1 MGPAGPLVCRA
12 MAKKKTKSK
21 SKKQQQTLA
30 ELQLKAVEK
39 ALEILREKPGYK
51 SLERKTVEFGEFSYP
66 LDGVNSTGS
75 RMVEINAHTGKL
87 ESVDLPKVTEDIIR
101 FAAVKAQPGR
111 EKASCE
117 IYFVDEKA
125 RDSVA
130 DWIRGAADDLGVSLE
145 VVEDFP
151 PKLHGK
157 LVKAQESRNKAT
169 GKKQALED
177 RLRKEIRNEIE
188 IQYRLSQEA

>member
-1 MGPAGPLVCRA
+1 
-12 MAKKKTKSK
+12 MAKKKQTKTK
-21 SKKQQQTLA
+21 SKKQDPTLA
-30 ELQLKAVEK
+30 ELQLEAVEHC
-39 ALEILREKPGYK
+39 LEILRGKPGYK
-51 SLERKTVEFGEFSYP
+51 TLERKTVEFGEFEYP

-75 RMVEINAHTGKL
+75 KMVEINAHTGKL

-101 FAAVKAQPGR
+101 FAAIKAQPGR

-130 DWIRGAADDLGVSLE
+130 DWINGAAADLGVSLL
-145 VVEDFP
+145 VVEGFP
-151 PKLHGK
+151 KKLHGK
-157 LVKAQESRNKAT
+157 LVKAQESRNKTT

-177 RLRKEIRNEIE
+177 RLRKEIRQEIE
-188 IQYRLSQEA
+188 IRYRLSQEA

>member
-1 MGPAGPLVCRA
+1 
-12 MAKKKTKSK
+12 MAVGKKKKTKAK
-21 SKKQQQTLA
+21 SKKQQRTLA
-30 ELQLKAVEK
+30 EIQLEAVEQ
-39 ALEILREKPGYK
+39 AVEILREKSGYK
-51 SLERKTVEFGEFSYP
+51 TLQRKTVEFGDFEYP

-101 FAAVKAQPGR
+101 FAAIKAQPGR
-111 EKASCE
+111 EKSSCE
-117 IYFVDEKA
+117 IYFVDGKA

-130 DWIRGAADDLGVSLE
+130 DWIQAAAEDLGVSLL
-145 VVEDFP
+145 VVENFP
-151 PKLHGK
+151 AKLHAK
-157 LVKAQESRNKAT
+157 LVKAQKSRNKDT

>member
-1 MGPAGPLVCRA
+1 
-12 MAKKKTKSK
+12 MAKKNKTKSK
-21 SKKQQQTLA
+21 SKKQPKTLA
-30 ELQLKAVEK
+30 EIQLKAVEQ

-51 SLERKTVEFGEFSYP
+51 TLERKTVDFGGFEYP

-75 RMVEINAHTGKL
+75 RMVEINAHVGKL
-87 ESVDLPKVTEDIIR
+87 ESVDLPKVTEDILR
-101 FAAVKAQPGR
+101 FAAIKSQPGR
-111 EKASCE
+111 EKARCE

-125 RDSVA
+125 RISIEG
-130 DWIRGAADDLGVSLE
+130 WINGAADQLGVGLL
-145 VVEDFP
+145 VVEGFP
-151 PKLHGK
+151 EKLHAK
-157 LVKAQESRNKAT
+157 LTKAQRSRNKTT

>member
-1 MGPAGPLVCRA
+1 MRV
-12 MAKKKTKSK
+12 AKKKTKSK
-21 SKKQQQTLA
+21 SKKQQPTLA
-30 ELQLKAVEK
+30 EIQLKAVEQ
-39 ALEILREKPGYK
+39 AIELLREKPGYK
-51 SLERKTVEFGEFSYP
+51 SLERKTVGFGDFEYP

-87 ESVDLPKVTEDIIR
+87 ESVDLPKVTEDILR
-101 FAAVKAQPGR
+101 FAAIKNQPGR
-111 EKASCE
+111 EKATCE

-125 RDSVA
+125 RNSIA
-130 DWIRGAADDLGVSLE
+130 DWIEAAAEETGVGLS
-145 VVEDFP
+145 VVEGFP
-151 PKLHGK
+151 EKLHAK
-157 LVKAQESRNKAT
+157 LVKAQKSRNKAT

>member
-1 MGPAGPLVCRA
+1 MG
-12 MAKKKTKSK
+12 KKKTAKPK
-21 SKKQQQTLA
+21 KKKQQTLS
-30 ELQLKAVEK
+30 EIQLVAVAQ

-51 SLERKTVEFGEFSYP
+51 SLERKTVEFGNFEYP

-87 ESVDLPKVTEDIIR
+87 ESVDLPKVTEDILR
-101 FAAVKAQPGR
+101 FAAIKGQPGR
-111 EKASCE
+111 EKARCE

-125 RDSVA
+125 RDSIA
-130 DWIRGAADDLGVSLE
+130 GWIREAAAELGVGLL
-145 VVEDFP
+145 VVEGFP
-151 PKLHGK
+151 AKLHKK
-157 LVKAQESRNKAT
+157 LVKAQASRNKTT

-177 RLRKEIRNEIE
+177 RLRKEIRTEIE

>member
-1 MGPAGPLVCRA
+1 
-12 MAKKKTKSK
+12 MAKKKTAK
-21 SKKQQQTLA
+21 SKKKQRQTLA
-30 ELQLKAVEK
+30 EIQLKAVER

-51 SLERKTVEFGEFSYP
+51 TLERKTVEFGDFEYP

-101 FAAVKAQPGR
+101 FAAIKAQPGR
-111 EKASCE
+111 EKARCE

-130 DWIRGAADDLGVSLE
+130 DWIRGAAGDLGVSLL
-145 VVEDFP
+145 VVEGFP
-151 PKLHGK
+151 AKLYKK
-157 LVKAQESRNKAT
+157 LVQAQESRNKKT